1 MSSRPASHQNSN
13 HGGLPSRPSDRT
25 VSGSSTA
32 SVLPTKTQIQGSYIQ
47 PKPQQKMSSADLS
60 KLIDS
65 RGVTQNGGSGATE
78 EELRGRSRMKQQHEA
93 GLQTGAGSMSANA
106 GAVQGQGQG
115 QGQRQGTGGSTS
127 SAGVGREHGGA
138 LGGQKRRISNNL
150 DHKED
155 AGKKKSRKTGVKA
168 CVYCRRR

>member
-1 MSSRPASHQNSN
+1 MSSRATSHQNSN

-25 VSGSSTA
+25 VSGPSTA
-32 SVLPTKTQIQGSYIQ
+32 SVPPTKTQIQGSYIQ

-65 RGVTQNGGSGATE
+65 RGVTQVGGSAATDE
-78 EELRGRSRMKQQHEA
+78 DLRGRPRMKQQHEA
-93 GLQTGAGSMSANA
+93 GLPAGAGSIPANA
-106 GAVQGQGQG
+106 SAVQLQG

-127 SAGVGREHGGA
+127 SAGVGREHEGA

-155 AGKKKSRKTGVKA
+155 GGKKKSRKTGVKA